1 MAGIFTKHIWQ
12 PCICQPKEL
21 KREIRKKTV
30 GVKRGVKKKSYSV
43 SYFNLGALG
52 LFLEGEAHQSIPVT
66 TGRNPPE
73 LPISDEVRN
82 NAHIA
87 STGMKLH

>member
-1 MAGIFTKHIWQ
+1 MLFRSRQKVFTRGLYVCAGRLDIENF
-12 PCICQPKEL
+12 L
-21 KREIRKKTV
+21 KSPLI
-30 GVKRGVKKKSYSV
+30 YSV

-73 LPISDEVRN
+73 LPISDEIRN

-87 STGMKLH
+87 STGVKLH